1 MRGKVVIVSAP
12 SGSGKTSIVHYLLQQ
27 IPNLSFSVSATNRA
41 MRGKEKNGTDYFFIS
56 SEEFRRRINN
66 NEFLEYEEVYKD
78 CYYGTLKAQ
87 VEGLLENGK
96 NVIFDVDVKGACNIK
111 KYYGEQALSLFIQ
124 PPSIEE
130 LRKRLTD
137 RGTDAVETIENRLAK
152 AEYELSFADRAD
164 KIVINN
170 MLEIAQRE
178 TLQLVEAFIQ
188 HQKPLV

>member
-1 MRGKVVIVSAP
+1 MRGKVVILAAP
-12 SGSGKTSIVHYLLQQ
+12 SGSGKTSIVNYLLQQ
-27 IPNLSFSVSATNRA
+27 IPNLSFSVSATSRA
-41 MRGKEKNGTDYFFIS
+41 MRGKEKHGTDYFFIT

-87 VEGLLENGK
+87 VEELLEKGR

-152 AEYELSFADRAD
+152 AEYELSFAGKAD
-164 KIVINN
+164 KIVVNN
-170 MLEIAQRE
+170 ILEIAQKE

-188 HQKPLV
+188 HQKPPV